1 MNLME
6 RMEKKSSSENKEKT
20 EEVVTKIPERE
31 NNSEL
36 GNLFE
41 NSSEEVY
48 FLIEDKLYAEPKEA
62 IGEGELSR
70 EDIETIEKLNEEFR
84 DSLISL
90 REFLYHG
97 NCNFLKMLGAKDI
110 QVSMNNN
117 IKSAKEI
124 LNRHNIVDKDQLKK
138 MSKKYFMPD
147 FLNGV
152 FGNEEYNFEN
162 EVEIDC
168 GL

>member
-1 MNLME
+1 MKELRIKKFTVEEFKNKFNLDNI
-6 RMEKKSSSENKEKT
+6 ENISAYE
-20 EEVVTKIPERE
+20 I
-31 NNSEL
+31 SEL

-62 IGEGELSR
+62 IGEELSR

-97 NCNFLKMLGAKDI
+97 NGKLDSEEARDI

-152 FGNEEYNFEN
+152 FCNEEYNFEN

>member
-1 MNLME
+1 MKELKI
-6 RMEKKSSSENKEKT
+6 KKMT
-20 EEVVTKIPERE
+20 EEEFKNEFKLGSIDEIKAYE
-31 NNSEL
+31 LSEL
-36 GNLFE
+36 GNIIE
-41 NSSEEVY
+41 ISNEEEVY
-48 FLIEDKLYAEPKEA
+48 FLVDNKLYATPKA
-62 IGEGELSR
+62 IACDEEISQS
-70 EDIETIEKLNEEFR
+70 DIETIEKLNEEFR

-97 NCNFLKMLGAKDI
+97 NGKLDSAEAVAI

-117 IKSAKEI
+117 IKVAKEI
-124 LNRHNIVDKDQLKK
+124 VVKHSITNKDEMKK
-138 MSKKYFMPD
+138 LSKKYFMPD

-162 EVEIDC
+162 EVDIDC

>member
-1 MNLME
+1 MKELRIKKFTVEEFKNKFNLDNI
-6 RMEKKSSSENKEKT
+6 ENISAYE
-20 EEVVTKIPERE
+20 I
-31 NNSEL
+31 SEL

-97 NCNFLKMLGAKDI
+97 NGKLDSEEARSI
-110 QVSMNNN
+110 QVAMNNN

-124 LNRHNIVDKDQLKK
+124 LNRHNIIDKDQLKK

-147 FLNGV
+147 FLMV
-152 FGNEEYNFEN
+152 FLVMKN
-162 EVEIDC
+162 II
-168 GL
+168 LKMK

>member
-1 MNLME
+1 MKELKI
-6 RMEKKSSSENKEKT
+6 KKMT
-20 EEVVTKIPERE
+20 EEEFKNEFKLGSIDEIKAYE
-31 NNSEL
+31 LSEL
-36 GNLFE
+36 GNIIE
-41 NSSEEVY
+41 ISNEEEVY
-48 FLIEDKLYAEPKEA
+48 FLVDNKLYATPKDTTCDEE
-62 IGEGELSR
+62 ISQS
-70 EDIETIEKLNEEFR
+70 DIETIEKLNEEFR

-97 NCNFLKMLGAKDI
+97 NGKLDSAEAVAI

-117 IKSAKEI
+117 IKAAKEI
-124 LNRHNIVDKDQLKK
+124 VVKHSIIDKDEMKK
-138 MSKKYFMPD
+138 LSKKYFMPD

>member
-1 MNLME
+1 MKELRIKKFTVEEFKNKFNLD
-6 RMEKKSSSENKEKT
+6 SIENISAYE
-20 EEVVTKIPERE
+20 I
-31 NNSEL
+31 SEL

-48 FLIEDKLYAEPKEA
+48 FLIEDKLYAEPKES

-97 NCNFLKMLGAKDI
+97 NGKLDSEEARDI

-152 FGNEEYNFEN
+152 FGNAEYNFEN

>member
-1 MNLME
+1 MQELKIKKMTME
-6 RMEKKSSSENKEKT
+6 EFKNEFSLEGIEKLSTYEL
-20 EEVVTKIPERE
+20 
-31 NNSEL
+31 SEL
-36 GNLFE
+36 GNIID
-41 NSSEEVY
+41 NSKEGEIY
-48 FLIEDKLYAEPKEA
+48 FLVENKLYAEPKASLCNE
-62 IGEGELSR
+62 ELSKS
-70 EDIETIEKLNEEFR
+70 EIESIEKLNEEFR

-97 NCNFLKMLGAKDI
+97 NGKLDSEEARAI

-117 IKSAKEI
+117 IKTAKEI
-124 LNRHNIVDKDQLKK
+124 LVKHNITNKDEIKK
-138 MSKKYFMPD
+138 LSKKYFMPD

-162 EVEIDC
+162 EVDIDC

>member
-1 MNLME
+1 MKELRIKKFTVEEFKNKFNLDNI
-6 RMEKKSSSENKEKT
+6 ENISAY
-20 EEVVTKIPERE
+20 EV
-31 NNSEL
+31 SEL

-97 NCNFLKMLGAKDI
+97 NGKLDSEEARDI

-152 FGNEEYNFEN
+152 FGNEEYNLSS
-162 EVEIDC
+162 IKK
-168 GL
+168 

>member
-1 MNLME
+1 MKELRIKKFTVEEFKNKFNLDNI
-6 RMEKKSSSENKEKT
+6 ENISAY
-20 EEVVTKIPERE
+20 EV
-31 NNSEL
+31 SEL

-97 NCNFLKMLGAKDI
+97 NGKLDSEEARDI

-124 LNRHNIVDKDQLKK
+124 NLFR
-138 MSKKYFMPD
+138 
-147 FLNGV
+147 
-152 FGNEEYNFEN
+152 
-162 EVEIDC
+162 
-168 GL
+168 

>member
-1 MNLME
+1 MKELRIKKFTVEEFKNKFNLDNI
-6 RMEKKSSSENKEKT
+6 ENISAY
-20 EEVVTKIPERE
+20 EV
-31 NNSEL
+31 SEL

-41 NSSEEVY
+41 NSSEDVY
-48 FLIEDKLYAEPKEA
+48 FLIEDKLYAEPKKA

-70 EDIETIEKLNEEFR
+70 EEIETIEKLNEEFR

-97 NCNFLKMLGAKDI
+97 NGKLD
-110 QVSMNNN
+110 SD

>member
-1 MNLME
+1 MKNLD
-6 RMEKKSSSENKEKT
+6 T
-20 EEVVTKIPERE
+20 
-31 NNSEL
+31 
-36 GNLFE
+36 
-41 NSSEEVY
+41 
-48 FLIEDKLYAEPKEA
+48 
-62 IGEGELSR
+62 
-70 EDIETIEKLNEEFR
+70 
-84 DSLISL
+84 LISL

-97 NCNFLKMLGAKDI
+97 NGKLDSEEVEIFSFQL
-110 QVSMNNN
+110 NNN

>member
-1 MNLME
+1 MKELRIKKFTVEEFKNKFNLDNI
-6 RMEKKSSSENKEKT
+6 ENISAY
-20 EEVVTKIPERE
+20 EV
-31 NNSEL
+31 SEL

-97 NCNFLKMLGAKDI
+97 NGKLDSEEARDI

-138 MSKKYFMPD
+138 MSKKY
-147 FLNGV
+147 
-152 FGNEEYNFEN
+152 
-162 EVEIDC
+162 
-168 GL
+168 

>member
-1 MNLME
+1 MKELRIKKFTVEEFKNKFNLDNI
-6 RMEKKSSSENKEKT
+6 ENISAY
-20 EEVVTKIPERE
+20 EV
-31 NNSEL
+31 SEL

-41 NSSEEVY
+41 NSSEEVF

-97 NCNFLKMLGAKDI
+97 NGKLDSEEARDI

-124 LNRHNIVDKDQLKK
+124 LNRHNIVDKDQ
-138 MSKKYFMPD
+138 F
-147 FLNGV
+147 
-152 FGNEEYNFEN
+152 
-162 EVEIDC
+162 
-168 GL
+168 

>member
-1 MNLME
+1 
-6 RMEKKSSSENKEKT
+6 
-20 EEVVTKIPERE
+20 
-31 NNSEL
+31 
-36 GNLFE
+36 E

-70 EDIETIEKLNEEFR
+70 EEIETIEKLNEEFR

-97 NCNFLKMLGAKDI
+97 NGKLDSEEARDI

>member
-1 MNLME
+1 
-6 RMEKKSSSENKEKT
+6 
-20 EEVVTKIPERE
+20 
-31 NNSEL
+31 
-36 GNLFE
+36 
-41 NSSEEVY
+41 
-48 FLIEDKLYAEPKEA
+48 PKEA

-97 NCNFLKMLGAKDI
+97 NGKLDSEEARAI

>member
-1 MNLME
+1 MKELRIKKFTAEEFKNKFNLDNI
-6 RMEKKSSSENKEKT
+6 ENISAYE
-20 EEVVTKIPERE
+20 I
-31 NNSEL
+31 SEL

-48 FLIEDKLYAEPKEA
+48 FLIEDKLYAEPKET

-97 NCNFLKMLGAKDI
+97 NGKLDSEEARTI
-110 QVSMNNN
+110 QVAMNNN

-124 LNRHNIVDKDQLKK
+124 LNRYNIIDKDQLKK

>member
-1 MNLME
+1 MKELRIKKFTVEEFKNKFNLDNI
-6 RMEKKSSSENKEKT
+6 ENISAY
-20 EEVVTKIPERE
+20 EV
-31 NNSEL
+31 SEL

-97 NCNFLKMLGAKDI
+97 NGKLDSEEARDI

-152 FGNEEYNFEN
+152 FGNDNFEN

>member
-1 MNLME
+1 MQELKIKKMTIEEFKNEFSLDNME
-6 RMEKKSSSENKEKT
+6 NILAYELN
-20 EEVVTKIPERE
+20 
-31 NNSEL
+31 EL
-36 GNLFE
+36 GNIID
-41 NSSEEVY
+41 NSKEEEVY
-48 FLIEDKLYAEPKEA
+48 FLVENKLYATPKASTCDEE
-62 IGEGELSR
+62 ICQSE
-70 EDIETIEKLNEEFR
+70 IETIEKLNEEFR

-97 NCNFLKMLGAKDI
+97 NGKLDSEEAVAI

-117 IKSAKEI
+117 IKAAKEI
-124 LNRHNIVDKDQLKK
+124 VIKHNITDKSEMKK
-138 MSKKYFMPD
+138 LSKKYFMPD

>member
-1 MNLME
+1 MKELRIKKFTVEEFKNKFNLDNI
-6 RMEKKSSSENKEKT
+6 ENISAY
-20 EEVVTKIPERE
+20 EV
-31 NNSEL
+31 SEL
-36 GNLFE
+36 ENLFE

-97 NCNFLKMLGAKDI
+97 NGKLDSEEARSI
-110 QVSMNNN
+110 QVAMNNN

-124 LNRHNIVDKDQLKK
+124 LNRHNIIDKDQLKK

-152 FGNEEYNFEN
+152 FGNEEYNFFSLFFFFL
-162 EVEIDC
+162 DF
-168 GL
+168 L

>member
-1 MNLME
+1 MKELRIKKFTVEEFKNKFNLDNI
-6 RMEKKSSSENKEKT
+6 ENISAY
-20 EEVVTKIPERE
+20 EV
-31 NNSEL
+31 SEL

-97 NCNFLKMLGAKDI
+97 NGKLDSKEARDI

-117 IKSAKEI
+117 IKLAKEI

-138 MSKKYFMPD
+138 MSK
-147 FLNGV
+147 
-152 FGNEEYNFEN
+152 
-162 EVEIDC
+162 
-168 GL
+168 